1 MPCHNTCQALSQHL
15 SSLVTTLVMPS
26 HNTCHA
32 MSQHL
37 SFLVT
42 TLVKPCHNTC
52 QALSQHLS
60 SLITTLVMPSHNTY
74 HALSQHLSCLDT
86 TLVMPCH
93 NTCHALSQHL
103 SCLVTTLVMPCH
115 NACHAMSQRLSCL
128 VTTLV
133 MPCHNTCHAMS
144 QHLSCLVTTI
154 VMPCHNACHALSQRL
169 SSLATTLVKP
179 CHNTCQALS
188 QRLSSLV
195 TTLVMPY
202 HIACHA
208 LSQRLSC
215 HVTTLVKPC
224 HNTCHALSHRL
235 SCHVTTLVKPCHNT
249 CQALSQHL
257 SSLVTT
263 LVMPCRNACQALSQH
278 LSCLVT
284 SLVMPCHIACP
295 TLSHLATILVTPYYY
310 TCYTFSHIRLHEP
323 LKLLIQH
330 GAKVDFF
337 MDDEDSTESSRQLG
351 YLTIEPLN
359 MALENN
365 HLDCARL
372 LLENGAKPNNHY
384 FLGYEIN
391 LVPLENLDCLKLL
404 LEFGADPNVFS
415 RCGLSPLMKACRQH
429 NIRAVRLLLEH
440 GVKLDLQPSDRF
452 EQKTAIHYAVQ
463 SGSTGITNAMLRRG
477 ALITRPPGYRYSA
490 LHTAIMSDEP
500 DMCEL
505 LLRWEAYVEE
515 TTDENSTPLQ
525 LACASPGL
533 KNRLAIV
540 EKLLEHGANPNANSP
555 FLSYSSPFLSPL
567 TEYMRCE
574 TDQADYDVV
583 HALIL
588 YGAKVHFRAASTASR
603 AKDPHGILHCVQH
616 LKKKPEV
623 FHLMVSASTVFDV
636 DSVQAYSSLS
646 PDQRF
651 TLLSV
656 SAGPR
661 DLRTL
666 THLFLRDYLKGR
678 FQDVVKRL
686 PLPSIVKLFL
696 LFNPSE
702 RYREKNIF

>member
-1 MPCHNTCQALSQHL
+1 MEDKAEDTNNHNQDLNKEPPEENQNPKKEPNEEQERRRAELLCPENL
-15 SSLVTTLVMPS
+15 
-26 HNTCHA
+26 
-32 MSQHL
+32 
-37 SFLVT
+37 
-42 TLVKPCHNTC
+42 
-52 QALSQHLS
+52 
-60 SLITTLVMPSHNTY
+60 
-74 HALSQHLSCLDT
+74 
-86 TLVMPCH
+86 
-93 NTCHALSQHL
+93 
-103 SCLVTTLVMPCH
+103 
-115 NACHAMSQRLSCL
+115 QRLLADALTYKSPVKDL
-128 VTTLV
+128 L
-133 MPCHNTCHAMS
+133 
-144 QHLSCLVTTI
+144 TI
-154 VMPCHNACHALSQRL
+154 VRCGGDVNGPVKRGLRPLHYAVHSGNMEGIEFLLEHGADVNAPDDIGYR
-169 SSLATTLVKP
+169 P
-179 CHNTCQALS
+179 
-188 QRLSSLV
+188 
-195 TTLVMPY
+195 
-202 HIACHA
+202 I
-208 LSQRLSC
+208 
-215 HVTTLVKPC
+215 
-224 HNTCHALSHRL
+224 
-235 SCHVTTLVKPCHNT
+235 
-249 CQALSQHL
+249 HL
-257 SSLVTT
+257 
-263 LVMPCRNACQALSQH
+263 CARKG
-278 LSCLVT
+278 
-284 SLVMPCHIACP
+284 
-295 TLSHLATILVTPYYY
+295 
-310 TCYTFSHIRLHEP
+310 LHEP

-415 RCGLSPLMKACRQH
+415 RCGMSPLMKACRQH

-440 GVKLDLQPSDRF
+440 GAKLDLQPSDRF

-463 SGSTGITNAMLRRG
+463 SGSTGIANAMLRRG

-490 LHTAIMSDEP
+490 LHTAIMSDDP

-567 TEYMRCE
+567 TEYMRCK

-666 THLFLRDYLKGR
+666 THLFLRDCLKGR